1 MSYGNDYSNKPFERA
16 SKTSHT
22 NIINDAAVQSFLSK
36 CKIPPYY
43 EEIEDKYIGKIGTPE
58 RDQYEQELQEELRA
72 CHIGEAIKE
81 ARKAKNL
88 TQEQLGALV
97 GVQKAQIS
105 RLEKGK
111 SITLSTLTRVFKA
124 MGIPLKLDMGEIGEI
139 VLC

>member
-1 MSYGNDYSNKPFERA
+1 MKMVRDYSFEEILDEHYGKPGTPARDNFERKA
-16 SKTSHT
+16 EEALHE
-22 NIINDAAVQSFLSK
+22 
-36 CKIPPYY
+36 YY
-43 EEIEDKYIGKIGTPE
+43 
-58 RDQYEQELQEELRA
+58 
-72 CHIGEAIKE
+72 IGEAIKE

>member
-1 MSYGNDYSNKPFERA
+1 ME
-16 SKTSHT
+16 
-22 NIINDAAVQSFLSK
+22 
-36 CKIPPYY
+36 YY
-43 EEIEDKYIGKIGTPE
+43 TLEEIEDKYIGKIGTPE

-111 SITLSTLTRVFKA
+111 SITVQGDGHSPETGYGRDWRDCVVLTNKV
-124 MGIPLKLDMGEIGEI
+124 III
-139 VLC
+139 

>member
-1 MSYGNDYSNKPFERA
+1 MAQME
-16 SKTSHT
+16 
-22 NIINDAAVQSFLSK
+22 
-36 CKIPPYY
+36 YY
-43 EEIEDKYIGKIGTPE
+43 TLEEIEDKYIGKIGTPE